1 MAKLADLLAQKAALE
16 KQIAA
21 AQTQERGAAIA
32 QIKQLMAQ
40 YGLSAADLGG
50 RSAPAKKTTGK
61 KGPRKGT
68 KVPAKYRDPATGQ
81 AWSGRGLHPKWLQ
94 AALAQGRKLSDFA
107 V

>member
-1 MAKLADLLAQKAALE
+1 MSKLADLMAQKAALE
-16 KQIAA
+16 KQIAE
-21 AQTQERGAAIA
+21 AQTQERASAIA
-32 QIKQLMAQ
+32 QIKDLMAQ

-50 RSAPAKKTTGK
+50 KSVPAKPSGK
-61 KGPRKGT
+61 KGPRTGS

>member
-1 MAKLADLLAQKAALE
+1 MSKLADLLAQKAALE

-21 AQTQERGAAIA
+21 AQTHERAAAIA

-40 YGLSAADLGG
+40 YGLSVSDLGG
-50 RSAPAKKTTGK
+50 KSAPAKAAGK

-81 AWSGRGLHPKWLQ
+81 AWSGRGLHPKWLR